1 MRRVVVTGL
10 GAVTP
15 LGNDARST
23 WEAAIAGR
31 SGIDW
36 IRSFDASGFPVRV
49 AAEVKDFDGAT
60 VVPPKEARRLERNVL
75 LAVAAAREAVADAQL
90 NGSDPA
96 GFDSA
101 GFDPARVGIV
111 LGSAIGGVMGILEQA
126 DVMRERGADR
136 VSPFFLPNVLVDSA
150 SGQVAITLGI
160 RGPNYAVV
168 SACATGS
175 HAVGEGAELIKRGD
189 ADVTRGWNRGLHASA
204 HPRGLLRH
212 ARSRGRRRRA
222 TDTHRGR
229 SSTSAMTGLG
239 TRWLA
244 APEADE
250 MALIG
255 TGAQA
260 ITQVAAVNAVR
271 PLRRLR
277 VFSPTP
283 EKRKAFVDNVASR
296 FDFDVVDSPTLE
308 AATRDASIVTLV
320 TRAKDPFLRASM
332 LARGAHLNAVGAILP
347 ASAEF
352 DQDVFDRTGM
362 IAVDDVPNA
371 RRASRELIE
380 RFGSDDAAWGAVKPL
395 GELIARGTGRPSGT
409 DVTIFKSMGMG
420 ISDLSVAM
428 LVLERAREQRA
439 GQSIPHPKRAVP
451 RWNTTAV
458 KV

>member
-1 MRRVVVTGL
+1 MTEPLVWITEQDVVSLVCLDDAIDALERGVRSL
-10 GAVTP
+10 GQGEAFNIVKALGGFGDGSSMHSLGSGAPSLGYVGYKNWVHTKRGATALFVMFNADDGSVAAVI
-15 LGNDARST
+15 
-23 WEAAIAGR
+23 EAAALG
-31 SGIDW
+31 
-36 IRSFDASGFPVRV
+36 
-49 AAEVKDFDGAT
+49 
-60 VVPPKEARRLERNVL
+60 
-75 LAVAAAREAVADAQL
+75 QL
-90 NGSDPA
+90 
-96 GFDSA
+96 
-101 GFDPARVGIV
+101 R
-111 LGSAIGGVMGILEQA
+111 
-126 DVMRERGADR
+126 
-136 VSPFFLPNVLVDSA
+136 
-150 SGQVAITLGI
+150 
-160 RGPNYAVV
+160 
-168 SACATGS
+168 
-175 HAVGEGAELIKRGD
+175 
-189 ADVTRGWNRGLHASA
+189 
-204 HPRGLLRH
+204 
-212 ARSRGRRRRA
+212 
-222 TDTHRGR
+222 
-229 SSTSAMTGLG
+229 TSAMTGLG

-296 FDFDVVDSPTLE
+296 FDFEVVDSPTLE

-395 GELIARGTGRPSGT
+395 GELIARGADRPSGT

>member
-1 MRRVVVTGL
+1 MTEPLVWITEQDVVSLVCLDDAIDALERGVRSLGQGEAFNVVKVLGGFGDGSSMHSLGSGAPSLGYVGYKNWVHTKRGATALFVMFNADDGSVAAVSSRRQPPRSASHV
-10 GAVTP
+10 
-15 LGNDARST
+15 GNDGTRH
-23 WEAAIAGR
+23 
-31 SGIDW
+31 
-36 IRSFDASGFPVRV
+36 
-49 AAEVKDFDGAT
+49 
-60 VVPPKEARRLERNVL
+60 
-75 LAVAAAREAVADAQL
+75 AVARC
-90 NGSDPA
+90 
-96 GFDSA
+96 
-101 GFDPARVGIV
+101 
-111 LGSAIGGVMGILEQA
+111 
-126 DVMRERGADR
+126 
-136 VSPFFLPNVLVDSA
+136 
-150 SGQVAITLGI
+150 T
-160 RGPNYAVV
+160 
-168 SACATGS
+168 
-175 HAVGEGAELIKRGD
+175 
-189 ADVTRGWNRGLHASA
+189 
-204 HPRGLLRH
+204 
-212 ARSRGRRRRA
+212 
-222 TDTHRGR
+222 
-229 SSTSAMTGLG
+229 
-239 TRWLA
+239 
-244 APEADE
+244 EADE